1 MHVSLRRSA
10 TGVRGAELADS
21 WAEAELGFR
30 PPSTV
35 PSGARAWRG
44 CAGGGWKAGP
54 GSSGWVAGRQ
64 VRRREGARRE
74 ELVGGI
80 RGR

>member
-10 TGVRGAELADS
+10 AGVRGAELADS

-35 PSGARAWRG
+35 ASGARARRG
-44 CAGGGWKAGP
+44 CAGGWMEGWP
-54 GSSGWVAGRQ
+54 GKFRLGS
-64 VRRREGARRE
+64 RETGEEAR
-74 ELVGGI
+74 GGQA
-80 RGR
+80 